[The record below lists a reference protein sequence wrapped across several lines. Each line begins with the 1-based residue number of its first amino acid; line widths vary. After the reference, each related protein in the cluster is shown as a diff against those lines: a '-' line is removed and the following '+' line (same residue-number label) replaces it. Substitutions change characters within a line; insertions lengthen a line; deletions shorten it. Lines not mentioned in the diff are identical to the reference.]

1 MSKEHLLDLRKEI
14 DEIDREIL
22 DLVIRRFET
31 AIEIAK
37 IKDLEGLPL
46 YDPDRE
52 AAILRQLSVRL
63 GENESIFEIVSV
75 FESLLALSKKA
86 QKKALEAELR
96 KKTEI

>member
-1 MSKEHLLDLRKEI
+1 MNKERLISLRKEI
-14 DEIDREIL
+14 DEIDRSIL
-22 DLVIRRFET
+22 DLVIRRFDT

-37 IKDLEGLPL
+37 IKEGEGLPL

-52 AAILRQLSVRL
+52 AAILRQLSGRL

-86 QKKALEAELR
+86 QRKALETER
-96 KKTEI
+96 QKKD

>member
-1 MSKEHLLDLRKEI
+1 MSKENLINLRKEI
-14 DEIDREIL
+14 DEIDRDLL
-22 DLVIRRFET
+22 DLIVKRFEC
-31 AIEIAK
+31 AIQIAI
-37 IKDLEGLPL
+37 IKDSEGIAL

-86 QKKALEAELR
+86 QKKVLEASNI
-96 KKTEI
+96 KKD

>member
-1 MSKEHLLDLRKEI
+1 MNKENLLRLRKEI
-14 DEIDREIL
+14 DEIDRDLLE
-22 DLVIRRFET
+22 LVIKRFET

-86 QKKALEAELR
+86 QKKALETNHK
-96 KKTEI
+96 KKTEV